1 MIIGICD
8 DDKIWERK
16 ASYIIGEYRKKASLD
31 IDIQYFPD
39 KESLLNY
46 EGDPI
51 EALFLDIELG
61 DGNGIELA
69 EEVHKKW
76 SSCLIIFFDE
86 SSQLCYGCVS
96 DRTYLVCIKR
106 TVSEQGR

>member
-16 ASYIIGEYRKKASLD
+16 ASYIIGEYRKKVSLD

-46 EGDPI
+46 TGDPM

-61 DGNGIELA
+61 DENGIELA
-69 EEVHKKW
+69 EEVHIG
-76 SSCLIIFFDE
+76 SRNHE
-86 SSQLCYGCVS
+86 RS
-96 DRTYLVCIKR
+96 D
-106 TVSEQGR
+106 

>member
-39 KESLLNY
+39 RESL
-46 EGDPI
+46 
-51 EALFLDIELG
+51 
-61 DGNGIELA
+61 
-69 EEVHKKW
+69 
-76 SSCLIIFFDE
+76 
-86 SSQLCYGCVS
+86 
-96 DRTYLVCIKR
+96 
-106 TVSEQGR
+106 

>member
-39 KESLLNY
+39 RESLLKY
-46 EGDPI
+46 EGEPL

-61 DGNGIELA
+61 DENGIELA
-69 EEVHKKW
+69 EEVHIG
-76 SSCLIIFFDE
+76 SRNHE
-86 SSQLCYGCVS
+86 RS
-96 DRTYLVCIKR
+96 D
-106 TVSEQGR
+106 